1 MMWHTFPGILA
12 LLQKHTPSK
21 MERDRMAEEEFPHLA
36 QWLPSNHLW
45 NCRSE
50 GNVGSYRKE
59 LLHAPKQR
67 SDSTGGVVG
76 ARGNNLVEEL
86 QALFDSDAQRM
97 DAIAQE
103 CSVFAEQALRN
114 PEKHQ
119 ILQLAEDRI
128 LEITNEGIARQQK
141 EHEKAQQQD
150 QEAKE
155 VLSLPMCLSREAFEL
170 VITAKGDLETL
181 VKKDGISVEMA
192 GSWGQFGRPHGKK
205 GDNTPVVRA
214 KWAVKRMQYVP
225 ELLQDRDFKSA
236 YKGWSSMSKGNL
248 LQCLKGM
255 MDKLSQHRGCAPID
269 WDASRADVLHYRV
282 SVADLDRAA

>member
-1 MMWHTFPGILA
+1 MLVIVAISPT
-12 LLQKHTPSK
+12 S
-21 MERDRMAEEEFPHLA
+21 EFPHLA

-59 LLHAPKQR
+59 LLHAPNQR

-114 PEKHQ
+114 PEKHR

-155 VLSLPMCLSREAFEL
+155 VLSLPLCLSREAFEL
-170 VITAKGDLETL
+170 VITAKGDLATL
-181 VKKDGISVEMA
+181 VKKDGISAEMA
-192 GSWGQFGRPHGKK
+192 GSWGQFGRPKGKK

-225 ELLQDRDFKSA
+225 EALQDRDFWSA
-236 YKGWSSMSKGNL
+236 YKGWSSMSKDNFAAV
-248 LQCLKGM
+248 
-255 MDKLSQHRGCAPID
+255 SQRHDGQAFAAPWLCAD
-269 WDASRADVLHYRV
+269 
-282 SVADLDRAA
+282 